1 MFFGGLDMPET
12 YAVCLTLEDGT
23 QWKGRSFRP
32 VTSREGEVVFTTSQS
47 GYPQSISDPSY
58 CGQIL
63 IFAFPLV
70 NIYGVD
76 RENLES
82 PRPWTTGVLTQHIR
96 RSPLENSLQLEDWLR
111 EWDIP
116 LVTSMDC
123 RGLILHL
130 RSRGTLWG
138 RLAAKAEAPEEIP
151 FTDHVARVSPEKIF
165 RQGKGKRRL
174 GILDCGM
181 KEGIAR
187 SLLRRGCEVVRFP
200 SNTPAESILAENLSG
215 MILSNGPGDP
225 SVLSGEIATVR
236 KLLGKLPLFGICLGT
251 QILSLACGG
260 STFKLPYGHR
270 GANQPVQDV
279 LTGQGYVTSQN
290 HGYAIEETSLKETQ
304 LEVWFRHLGDGT
316 VEGIRHR
323 DFPALGVQFHP
334 EACPGP
340 RDADHLF
347 DVFLDVAANW
357 KGATQA

>member
-1 MFFGGLDMPET
+1 MPET
-12 YAVCLTLEDGT
+12 HAVCLTLEDGT
-23 QWKGRSFRP
+23 QWKGHSSIP
-32 VTSREGEVVFTTSQS
+32 VTPREGEVVFTTSQS

-76 RENLES
+76 KENLES
-82 PRPWTTGVLTQHIR
+82 PRPWTTGVLTQNIR
-96 RSPLENSLQLEDWLR
+96 RSPLPGTLQLEDWLR
-111 EWDIP
+111 DWDIP

-138 RLAAKAEAPEEIP
+138 RLAEEAGTPEEIP
-151 FTDHVARVSPEKIF
+151 FTDHVARVSLREIF
-165 RQGKGKRRL
+165 REGEENRRI

-187 SLLRRGCEVVRFP
+187 SLLQRGYRVIRFP
-200 SNTPAESILAENLSG
+200 SDTSAETILAENLSG
-215 MILSNGPGDP
+215 MVLSNGPGDP

-260 STFKLPYGHR
+260 NTFKLPYGHR
-270 GANQPVQDV
+270 GANQPVQDIS
-279 LTGQGYVTSQN
+279 TGKGYVTSQN
-290 HGYAIEETSLKETQ
+290 HGYAIEEKSLDGTG
-304 LEVWFRHLGDGT
+304 LDIWFRHLGDGT

-323 DFPALGVQFHP
+323 EFPALGVQFHP

-340 RDADHLF
+340 REANCLF
-347 DVFLDVAANW
+347 DDFLRDAANW
-357 KGATQA
+357 KGATRS